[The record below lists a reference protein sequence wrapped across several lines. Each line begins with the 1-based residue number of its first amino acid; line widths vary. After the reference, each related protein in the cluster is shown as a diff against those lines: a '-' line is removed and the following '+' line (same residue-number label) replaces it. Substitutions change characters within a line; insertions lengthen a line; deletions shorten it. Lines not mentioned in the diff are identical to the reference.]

1 VSGVRSHSHRI
12 FFVSYIIKKIIK
24 VRNSGRDQIDQG
36 KRKRE
41 AAKRA
46 SERKKEQ
53 KKMKG
58 ALHLYF

>member
-1 VSGVRSHSHRI
+1 M
-12 FFVSYIIKKIIK
+12 IKKIIK